1 MVINLS
7 TFMRYSLMH
16 SEKEMVSFARELDNI
31 KLYLSIEKV
40 RFGRKLNAEFEIDP
54 VCLEAEIPNMI
65 LQPLFENAIKYG
77 VYETTDQVIIKTTCT
92 CEGNAIKISIL
103 NDYDASSIKRK
114 GEGIGL
120 RNIRKRMEI
129 IYNQPD
135 LIKITDRKTCFE
147 VQLVIPQK
155 TSSVMSEK
163 LQTIIIE
170 DEELAR
176 NLLRSYLKD
185 HPDIEI
191 IGECENGFD
200 GVKAINDKKPD
211 LVFLDIQMPKITGF
225 EMIELLDF
233 KPQIIFTTAY
243 DQYALKAFELNAID
257 YLLKPFS
264 KERLLNAV
272 EKVKHRIQNE
282 EDNSEKLEE
291 LTNLRPGEDFI
302 DRVVV
307 KDRHKIHIITVD
319 QIRYIES
326 LDDYV
331 MIYTYDGRHMKQK
344 TMKYFE
350 NNLDPKDFI
359 RIHRSYIVQVDNI
372 AEIQQYEK
380 ESYIVI
386 LKDKDKTKLKVS
398 KTGYKKIKEVLHF

>member
-1 MVINLS
+1 
-7 TFMRYSLMH
+7 
-16 SEKEMVSFARELDNI
+16 
-31 KLYLSIEKV
+31 
-40 RFGRKLNAEFEIDP
+40 
-54 VCLEAEIPNMI
+54 
-65 LQPLFENAIKYG
+65 
-77 VYETTDQVIIKTTCT
+77 
-92 CEGNAIKISIL
+92 
-103 NDYDASSIKRK
+103 
-114 GEGIGL
+114 
-120 RNIRKRMEI
+120 
-129 IYNQPD
+129 
-135 LIKITDRKTCFE
+135 
-147 VQLVIPQK
+147 
-155 TSSVMSEK
+155 MSEK
-163 LQTIIIE
+163 LQTLIIE

-185 HPDIEI
+185 QPDIEI

-243 DQYALKAFELNAID
+243 DQYALKAFELNAVD

-264 KERLLNAV
+264 KDRLLSAID
-272 EKVKHRIQNE
+272 KVKHRIQNA
-282 EDNSEKLEE
+282 EDTSEKLEE
-291 LTNLRPGEDFI
+291 LSNFRAGEEFI

-307 KDRHKIHIITVD
+307 KDRHKIHIVTVD

-350 NNLDPKDFI
+350 NGLDPKNFI

-398 KTGYKKIKEVLHF
+398 KTGYKRIKEILHF

>member
-1 MVINLS
+1 MN
-7 TFMRYSLMH
+7 
-16 SEKEMVSFARELDNI
+16 
-31 KLYLSIEKV
+31 
-40 RFGRKLNAEFEIDP
+40 
-54 VCLEAEIPNMI
+54 
-65 LQPLFENAIKYG
+65 
-77 VYETTDQVIIKTTCT
+77 
-92 CEGNAIKISIL
+92 
-103 NDYDASSIKRK
+103 
-114 GEGIGL
+114 
-120 RNIRKRMEI
+120 
-129 IYNQPD
+129 
-135 LIKITDRKTCFE
+135 
-147 VQLVIPQK
+147 
-155 TSSVMSEK
+155 EK
-163 LQTIIIE
+163 LQTLIIE

-185 HPDIEI
+185 NPDIEV

-200 GVKAINDKKPD
+200 GVKSINEKKPN

-225 EMIELLDF
+225 EMIELLDY

-264 KERLLNAV
+264 KDRLLAAID
-272 EKVKHRIQNE
+272 KVKHRIQNE
-282 EDNSEKLEE
+282 EPIDEKLEE
-291 LTNLRPGEDFI
+291 LSNFRPGEEFI

-350 NNLDPKDFI
+350 TNLDPKNFI
-359 RIHRSYIVQVDNI
+359 RIHRSYIVQVENI

-386 LKDKDKTKLKVS
+386 LKDKDKSKLKVS
-398 KTGYKKIKEVLHF
+398 KTGYKRIKEVLHF